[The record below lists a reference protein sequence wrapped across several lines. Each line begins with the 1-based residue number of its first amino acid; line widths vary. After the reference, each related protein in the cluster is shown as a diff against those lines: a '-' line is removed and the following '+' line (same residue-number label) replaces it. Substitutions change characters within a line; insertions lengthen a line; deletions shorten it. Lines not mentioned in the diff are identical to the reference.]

1 MNIYYYYTT
10 RLGAYLIFLMQKEL
24 LKIKRKLVH
33 SLIKEIQSIYNKALA
48 IWATL
53 ENLVIDEELV

>member
-33 SLIKEIQSIYNKALA
+33 SLIKEIQSIYNKALT